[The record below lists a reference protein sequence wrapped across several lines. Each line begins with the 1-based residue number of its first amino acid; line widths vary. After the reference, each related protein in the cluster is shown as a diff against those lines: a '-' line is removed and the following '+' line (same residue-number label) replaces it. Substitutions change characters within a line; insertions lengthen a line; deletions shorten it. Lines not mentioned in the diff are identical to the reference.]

1 MNYGVTEQE
10 FDSALHK
17 LKKMAAAGKTTGE
30 ELATLGD
37 MIFYGYSQEESNAEQ
52 AMPYWEMAL
61 AKGYAIET
69 EKKERILKSYFSLRK
84 FTSARNVVENGKD
97 I

>member
-52 AMPYWEMAL
+52 AMPL
-61 AKGYAIET
+61 IRET
-69 EKKERILKSYFSLRK
+69 SQQNITAACGTYRKWIVIHRLKDLP
-84 FTSARNVVENGKD
+84 
-97 I
+97 

>member
-1 MNYGVTEQE
+1 MLILMNYGVTEQE

-61 AKGYAIET
+61 AKG
-69 EKKERILKSYFSLRK
+69 
-84 FTSARNVVENGKD
+84 
-97 I
+97 